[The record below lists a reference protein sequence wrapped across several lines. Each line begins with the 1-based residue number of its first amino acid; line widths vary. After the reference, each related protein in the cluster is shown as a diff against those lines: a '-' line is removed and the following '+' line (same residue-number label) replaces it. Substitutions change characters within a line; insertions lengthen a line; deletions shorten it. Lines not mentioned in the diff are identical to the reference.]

1 MKTLKHEL
9 SDCFF
14 SKMDVRPTFWQID
27 LDEKPRYLT
36 VFNSDDNL
44 YKQKRLTTV
53 LKPAQGEINVALRPI
68 FMQLVNVHLIHD
80 DANIA
85 TETFEDYLNMI
96 REVMQTASL
105 TGLTLNPET
114 CYFKF
119 HEIKFWGHDL

>member
-1 MKTLKHEL
+1 
-9 SDCFF
+9 
-14 SKMDVRPTFWQID
+14 MDVRPTFWQID

-53 LKPAQGEINVALRPI
+53 LKSAQGEINVALRPI
-68 FMQLVNVHLIHD
+68 FMQIGNVHLIHD
-80 DANIA
+80 AANVA
-85 TETFEDYLNMI
+85 TETFEDHVNMI

-105 TGLTLNPET
+105 TGLTLNPAK